1 MRSFLKSAEVAVSI
15 DGEHLP
21 VKLRRNAQARKMIL
35 RVDSTTG
42 ELKLTAPKHVPA
54 RELQKFLDEN
64 LDWIAEEKAKVAD
77 MPMLGPGDKFQLL
90 GKDVIIEYTDTPP
103 RKVALDDQFLTVG
116 GPAEQAPARM
126 ERWLRAEAKKKL
138 TDDATEYAA
147 KLKTRFARVSIGD
160 MKSRWGSCSS
170 NGTLRFN
177 WRLIMAPVAVRRY
190 VTAHEV
196 CHLLE
201 MNHSPQ
207 FWGHVASLD
216 ANYKSNR
223 KWLKDNGTALMRVR
237 FRSHQTNG

>member
-1 MRSFLKSAEVAVSI
+1 MKSFLKSAEVAVSV

-77 MPMLGPGDKFQLL
+77 VPVLGPGDRLRLF
-90 GKDVIIEYTDTPP
+90 GMDVIIDYTNTPP
-103 RKVALDDQFLTVG
+103 RWVALCNQFLTVG

-126 ERWLRAEAKKKL
+126 ERWLKADAKKIL
-138 TDDATEYAA
+138 TDDATEFAD
-147 KLKTRFARVSIGD
+147 KLHTRFGRVSIGD

-177 WRLIMAPVAVRRY
+177 WRLIMAPVVVRRY

-207 FWGHVASLD
+207 FWSHVASLD
-216 ANYKSNR
+216 SNYKSNR
-223 KWLKDNGTALMRVR
+223 KWLKDNGAALMRIR
-237 FRSHQTNG
+237 FRNHQTNG